1 MIIATAGHVD
11 HGKTS
16 LVRALTGVD
25 TDRLAEEKRRGL
37 TIDLG
42 FAYAPLGGAE
52 PVGFIDV
59 PGHERF
65 LRNMLAGVSR
75 VDIALLVV
83 AADDGPMPQ
92 TREHLAILG
101 LTGAR
106 ALVVALTKID
116 RVDPDRVA
124 QASAQVRGLL
134 AEGPWA
140 DAPVFPVSTPTGEG
154 LAALR
159 AHLADAAAAAVPDE
173 PQGRFRLAI
182 DRAFSV
188 AGAGL
193 VLTGTVLSGRALP
206 GDTLVISPL
215 GREAR
220 VRGIHAQGAPAAQ
233 ARQGQ
238 RCAIN
243 VAGGGLQPEQAGRGQ
258 WLLAPA
264 LHAPTQR
271 LDVRLRLLAGE
282 RGGSA
287 RRSAQLQVHLG
298 ADAVGCQLAW
308 LDEAAEA
315 AGPHRLAQLI
325 LARPVS
331 ALRGDRLV
339 LRDPA
344 AGSTLGGGE
353 VLDPFAPAR
362 GRARPERRLLLAGW
376 GQPDAGSALQALLQA
391 SPAGLPV
398 EPFAQAWNLLP
409 ETLEA
414 LLEAGRAARPAG
426 PRPPLAISQA
436 HWQSWLA
443 TVTACLARQHAAE
456 PDRIGPIESELLDA
470 MLAEQR
476 ARSGSTGR
484 PDDPAAAPDTAPALA
499 WPSGREQARQVARA
513 ALAAQL
519 AAGTV
524 LREGASL
531 RLPGHEARLADADA
545 ALLAR
550 VMPILQAGLLRPP
563 IVGEL
568 AATLGLA
575 RADMLTFLRRMSVLG
590 HVLPVAPNRFFAPE
604 ALGALAAIARTLAG
618 ASPDGGFD
626 AAAYRDASG
635 IGRNLTIEV
644 LEYLDRAG
652 ITRFAGERRQVIA
665 H

>member
-42 FAYAPLGGAE
+42 FAYAPLGGGE

-75 VDIALLVV
+75 VDLALLVV

-116 RVDPDRVA
+116 RVAPAQVA
-124 QASAQVRGLL
+124 QARAQVHGLL
-134 AEGPWA
+134 AGSPWA

-159 AHLADAAAAAVPDE
+159 AHLAAAAAAAAPDQ
-173 PQGRFRLAI
+173 PQGHFRLAI

-206 GDTLVISPL
+206 GDSLVISPL
-215 GREAR
+215 GREGR
-220 VRGIHAQGAPAAQ
+220 VRGIHAQGAPAGE

-243 VAGGGLQPEQAGRGQ
+243 VVVGGLQPEQAGRGQ
-258 WLLAPA
+258 WLLAPS

-271 LDVRLRLLAGE
+271 IDVRLRLLPLEGGAAVR
-282 RGGSA
+282 RG
-287 RRSAQLQVHLG
+287 AQLQVHLG

-308 LDEAAEA
+308 LDEDDAP
-315 AGPHRLAQLI
+315 AGPERLAQLI

-339 LRDPA
+339 LREPA
-344 AGSTLGGGE
+344 AGRTLGGGE

-362 GRARPERRLLLAGW
+362 GRSRPERRLLLAGW
-376 GQPDAGSALQALLQA
+376 GRSDAASSLQALLQA
-391 SPAGLPV
+391 SAAGLPV
-398 EPFAQAWNLLP
+398 EPFARAWNLLP
-409 ETLEA
+409 DA
-414 LLEAGRAARPAG
+414 LDALFDAGQTARPAG
-426 PRPPLAISQA
+426 PRPALAIDPARWQA
-436 HWQSWLA
+436 WQAS
-443 TVTACLARQHAAE
+443 TTRCLARHHEVE
-456 PDRIGPIESELLDA
+456 PARIGPIESELLDA
-470 MLAEQR
+470 MIDEQKAES
-476 ARSGSTGR
+476 AV
-484 PDDPAAAPDTAPALA
+484 
-499 WPSGREQARQVARA
+499 WPSGRDQARQVARA
-513 ALAAQL
+513 ALAAQV
-519 AAGTV
+519 AAGAV
-524 LREGASL
+524 VREGASL
-531 RLPGHEARLADADA
+531 RLPDHEPRLAPADA

-550 VMPILQAGLLRPP
+550 VMPMLRASLLRPP

-568 AATLGLA
+568 AAALGQE
-575 RADMLTFLRRMSVLG
+575 RADLLTFLRRMSALG

-604 ALGALAAIARTLAG
+604 ALAALAAIARSLAG
-618 ASPDGGFD
+618 ASPDGRFD

-652 ITRFAGERRQVIA
+652 ITRFAGERRQLIA
-665 H
+665 P

>member
-42 FAYAPLGGAE
+42 FAYAPLGGGE

-75 VDIALLVV
+75 VDLALLVV

-106 ALVVALTKID
+106 ALAVALTKID
-116 RVDPDRVA
+116 RVAPEQMA
-124 QASAQVRGLL
+124 QARAQVHGLL
-134 AEGPWA
+134 AGSPWA
-140 DAPVFPVSTPTGEG
+140 DAPVVPVSTPTGEG

-159 AHLADAAAAAVPDE
+159 AHLAEAAAAASPDQ
-173 PQGRFRLAI
+173 PQGHFRLAI

-206 GDTLVISPL
+206 GDSLVISPL
-215 GREAR
+215 GREGR
-220 VRGIHAQGAPAAQ
+220 VRGIHAQGAPASE

-243 VAGGGLQPEQAGRGQ
+243 LAGGGLQPEQAGRGQ

-271 LDVRLRLLAGE
+271 LDVLLRLLPNEG
-282 RGGSA
+282 GGSV
-287 RRSAQLQVHLG
+287 RRGAQLQVHLG

-308 LDEAAEA
+308 LDEDEA
-315 AGPHRLAQLI
+315 RAGPQRLAQLI

-344 AGSTLGGGE
+344 ASRTLGGGE

-362 GRARPERRLLLAGW
+362 GRSRPDRRLLLSGW
-376 GQPDAGSALQALLQA
+376 GLPDAASSLQALLQT
-391 SPAGLPV
+391 SPAGLSV

-409 ETLEA
+409 ETLVA
-414 LLEAGRAARPAG
+414 MLDAGQATRPAG
-426 PRPPLAISQA
+426 LRPALAIDPARWQA
-436 HWQSWLA
+436 WQTS
-443 TVTACLARQHAAE
+443 VTRCLARQHDTE
-456 PDRIGPIESELLDA
+456 PARIGPIERELLDA
-470 MLAEQR
+470 MLDEQR
-476 ARSGSTGR
+476 SLTG
-484 PDDPAAAPDTAPALA
+484 A
-499 WPSGREQARQVARA
+499 WPVGRDQARQVARA
-513 ALAAQL
+513 ALAAQV
-519 AAGTV
+519 AAGAV
-524 LREGASL
+524 VREGASL
-531 RLPGHEARLADADA
+531 RLPGHEARLAEADA

-550 VMPILQAGLLRPP
+550 VMPILGASLLRPP

-568 AATLGLA
+568 AAALGQE
-575 RADMLTFLRRMSVLG
+575 RADLLSFLRRMSALG
-590 HVLPVAPNRFFAPE
+590 HVLAVAPNRFFAPE
-604 ALGALAAIARTLAG
+604 ALTAHAAKARSLAA

-635 IGRNLTIEV
+635 IGRNLTIGV

-652 ITRFAGERRQVIA
+652 ITRFARERRHLIA
-665 H
+665 P

>member
-75 VDIALLVV
+75 VDLALLVV

-116 RVDPDRVA
+116 RVDPERVA
-124 QASAQVRGLL
+124 QAGAQVRGLL

-215 GREAR
+215 GREVR

-287 RRSAQLQVHLG
+287 QRGAQRQVHLG

-308 LDEAAEA
+308 LDEVADA
-315 AGPHRLAQLI
+315 AGPQRLAQLI

-414 LLEAGRAARPAG
+414 LLQAGQVARPAG
-426 PRPPLAISQA
+426 PRPPLVISQV
-436 HWQSWLA
+436 HWDAWLA
-443 TVTACLARQHAAE
+443 SVTACLAHRHAAE
-456 PDRIGPIESELLDA
+456 PARIGPIERELLDA

-476 ARSGSTGR
+476 ARSGS
-484 PDDPAAAPDTAPALA
+484 A
-499 WPSGREQARQVARA
+499 GREQARQVARA
-513 ALAAQL
+513 ALAAQV
-519 AAGTV
+519 AEGEV

-550 VMPILQAGLLRPP
+550 VMPILRASLLRPP

-575 RADMLTFLRRMSVLG
+575 RADMLSFLRGMSVLG

-604 ALGALAAIARTLAG
+604 ALDALAAIARTLAG

-652 ITRFAGERRQVIA
+652 ITRFAGERRQLIA
-665 H
+665 R